1 MYTKLEVMKNENQWY
16 DSVWLSKYLAAK
28 EYIIENC
35 PERYDE
41 FMASFN
47 VLRTDPN
54 FKVKHLPGLLNFEA
68 LDLIKKII
76 NNIPV
81 TSMKQHEVETFGRYI
96 MRNHPVFLKMQ
107 ANLTKSVSEWVGE
120 EVEPCYNFLSLYT
133 QLGVCEPHM
142 DAPEAKWTLDI
153 CIDQSE
159 PWPIHFS
166 QIVPWPEQH
175 QYRGENWQQA
185 IKSDP
190 SLRFETR
197 VLEPGNAI
205 LFSGSSQW
213 HYRDALPKTSNL
225 GFCNLLFFHYIPK
238 GSSEVVNPKNWA
250 RLFGIS
256 ELDEIF
262 EKYTK

>member
-1 MYTKLEVMKNENQWY
+1 MENENQWY
-16 DSVWLSKYLAAK
+16 DSVWLAKYLAAK
-28 EYIIENC
+28 VYILEHY
-35 PERYDE
+35 PEKYDE

-47 VLRTDPN
+47 ALRTNPD
-54 FKVKHLPGLLNFEA
+54 FKIKELPGLFNQQA

-76 NNIPV
+76 NDIPMS
-81 TSMKQHEVETFGRYI
+81 SMKIHEVETFGRYI

-107 ANLTKSVSEWVGE
+107 ANLTESVSKWVGE

-133 QLGVCEPHM
+133 QFGICEPHL

-166 QIVPWPEQH
+166 QIIPWPEQH
-175 QYRGENWQQA
+175 LNRGEDWQKA
-185 IKSDP
+185 IKNDA

-238 GSSEVVNPKNWA
+238 GCSEVVNPKNWA
-250 RLFGIS
+250 RLFGLP
-256 ELDEIF
+256 ELNVIL
-262 EKYTK
+262 EKYAR